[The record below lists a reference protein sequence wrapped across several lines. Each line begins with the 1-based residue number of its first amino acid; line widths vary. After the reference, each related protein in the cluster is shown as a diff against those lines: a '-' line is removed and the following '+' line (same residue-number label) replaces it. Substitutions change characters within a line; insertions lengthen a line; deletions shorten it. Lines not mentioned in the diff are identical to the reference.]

1 MGLQTTAVAVPGTR
15 SSSSGWPV
23 SRGYAWIVFA
33 LSFGLL
39 LSDYMSR
46 QVLNAVFPML
56 KDEWL
61 LTDARLGSLSGVV
74 ALMVG
79 VLAFPLSLVADRW
92 GRVKSLLFAA
102 VTWSLATLGC
112 ALAANYDQMFLA
124 RLLVGV
130 GEAAYGSVGIAVV
143 LSVFPIVLRATLSG
157 AFIAGGAFGSV
168 LGVSIGGAVAQ
179 QFGWRWAFGAMGLFG
194 LVLAAVYG
202 VVVTEKRL
210 RPRAE
215 ADTADDADGAGTP
228 AAEAA
233 APRAALRAL
242 LPRLFSS
249 VSVISA
255 YVGSGL
261 QLFIAGS
268 LISWLPSFFNRYYDL
283 PTAKAGAAA
292 GVFVL
297 IIGIGMVLGGMASD
311 RISKVVP
318 IRKWDVALTC
328 SLGSLLLLMTAFRL
342 PTGPLQLITLAAG
355 ALLTAGSAGPAAAM
369 VANLT
374 PVAISATAFAT
385 LTLANS
391 LLGLA
396 PGPAVTGALADRTGL
411 LGALR
416 IVPLVALAAAVAFLI
431 GRRRYDRD
439 LLRITG
445 LARATAPTDAEPGP
459 TGTETADTEP
469 ADAEPAD
476 QEAPAAEAAA
486 ETATDLDRTAGQ
498 KEAETTA

>member
-1 MGLQTTAVAVPGTR
+1 MGLQTTAVAVPGTS

-56 KDEWL
+56 KDDWL
-61 LTDARLGSLSGVV
+61 LSDARLGSLSGVV

-79 VLAFPLSLVADRW
+79 LLTFPLSLVADRW
-92 GRVKSLLFAA
+92 GRVRSLLFAA

-112 ALAANYDQMFLA
+112 ALAANYGQMFTA
-124 RLLVGV
+124 RLIVGV

-143 LSVFPIVLRATLSG
+143 LSVFPIAMRATLSG

-168 LGVSIGGAVAQ
+168 LGVSIGGAVAD

-194 LVLAAVYG
+194 LLLAAVYG
-202 VVVTEKRL
+202 IVVTEKRL
-210 RPRAE
+210 RPRADTD
-215 ADTADDADGAGTP
+215 ADTDTDTAETAD
-228 AAEAA
+228 AAEDTEA
-233 APRAALRAL
+233 APPARLRAL

-261 QLFIAGS
+261 QLFTAGS
-268 LISWLPSFFNRYYDL
+268 LISWLPSYFNRYYDL

-292 GVFVL
+292 GVFILL
-297 IIGIGMVLGGMASD
+297 IGVGMVLGGIASD
-311 RISKVVP
+311 RISRTAP
-318 IRKWDVALTC
+318 IRKWGVAIGC
-328 SLGSLLLLMTAFRL
+328 SLGSLVLLLAAFHL
-342 PTGPLQLITLAAG
+342 PTGPLQLALLAAG

-396 PGPAVTGALADRTGL
+396 PGPSVTGALADRMGL

-416 IVPLVALAAAVAFLI
+416 IVPFVALAATVAFLI
-431 GRRRYDRD
+431 GRRWYDRD

-445 LARATAPTDAEPGP
+445 IAPVAEPKELAV
-459 TGTETADTEP
+459 T
-469 ADAEPAD
+469 
-476 QEAPAAEAAA
+476 
-486 ETATDLDRTAGQ
+486 
-498 KEAETTA
+498 EAEEAEVSS